1 MNANLDATDGM
12 QAAPASL
19 FELNGNAARAIAAA
33 TAQIDLALR
42 EAHEPVESLGQTLER
57 IAAHMAELRARLLTH
72 ANRCGDAQGMLEMDL
87 AVEKLAGEM
96 AVAITNMQFFDR
108 MFQHLTHVHDYLTGG
123 ANNLARLAA
132 PPDAADVE
140 EIATRWETLRER
152 LFSRLLSDAQ
162 RQVLDIV
169 LPPQYWRT
177 GRNGAGRGQHAGPGD
192 IELF

>member
-1 MNANLDATDGM
+1 MMDM
-12 QAAPASL
+12 QEAPASL

-42 EAHEPVESLGQTLER
+42 EAHDPVESLGQTLER
-57 IAAHMAELRARLLTH
+57 IASHMAELREKFLTH
-72 ANRCGDAQGMLEMDL
+72 TDKCGDAQGMLEMDL

-132 PPDAADVE
+132 PPDASEIE
-140 EIATRWETLRER
+140 EIAQKWETLRER

-169 LPPQYWRT
+169 LPPQYWQN
-177 GRNGAGRGQHAGPGD
+177 GRINGARGQHAGPGD